1 MLDQIR
7 VVLINTSHP
16 GNIGAAARAMKTMG
30 ISDLVLVD
38 PQGYENGKPT
48 QETWEVAEARASGAL
63 DVLENAKVVATLAEA
78 TADCAVV
85 MGTSA
90 RSRHIPWPLM
100 HPRKAAAKAVE
111 AGKASNKVALVF
123 GRERTGLT
131 NDELAQCQVHIHVP
145 TNPDYSSLNVAAAV
159 QVLCYE
165 IRMTH
170 LDDSGE
176 LAADYA
182 GQWGVS
188 WDNELATQN
197 EMNGFFQHLEETL
210 VEIDFLDPNNPKQL
224 MPRLR
229 RLFQRAA
236 PDKIEVNILRGILK
250 MVLKNRGK

>member
-1 MLDQIR
+1 MLDQVR

-38 PQGYENGKPT
+38 PQGYAQGQPSAEVL
-48 QETWEVAEARASGAL
+48 EVAEARASGAL
-63 DVLENAKVVATLAEA
+63 DILSSAKVVQTLAEA
-78 TADCAVV
+78 TQDCGVV

-100 HPRKAAAKAVE
+100 HPRNAAAKGIE
-111 AGKASNKVALVF
+111 AAGAGNKVALVF

-131 NDELAQCQVHIHVP
+131 NDELAQCQVHIHIP
-145 TNPDYSSLNVAAAV
+145 TSPDYSSLNVASAV

-165 IRMTH
+165 IRMAALAAT
-170 LDDSGE
+170 GE
-176 LAADYA
+176 LDIEYS
-182 GQWGVS
+182 GNWGVA
-188 WDNELATQN
+188 WDNDLANQQ
-197 EMNGFFQHLEETL
+197 EMNGFFQHLEQTL
-210 VEIDFLDPNNPKQL
+210 VDIDFLDPNNPKQL

-236 PDKIEVNILRGILK
+236 PDKIEVNILRGVLK
-250 MVLKNRGK
+250 MIGRQRK